1 MNGELGINS
10 TVYALDLVEHGL
22 EDLLLSD
29 DPEVTRIVLFESIVN

>member
-10 TVYALDLVEHGL
+10 IVYPLDLVEYGL

-29 DPEVTRIVLFESIVN
+29 NPDVTRIVLFGSIIN